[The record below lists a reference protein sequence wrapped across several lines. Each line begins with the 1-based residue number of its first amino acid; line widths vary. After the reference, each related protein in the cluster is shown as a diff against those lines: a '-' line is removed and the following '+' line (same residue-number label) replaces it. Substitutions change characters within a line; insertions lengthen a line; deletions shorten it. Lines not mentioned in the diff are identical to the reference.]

1 MKPQNVQT
9 SVKRRIN
16 GGFIYQKNL
25 LVFRLTRLYEFV
37 ITAMATVM
45 SWMNAPEI

>member
-1 MKPQNVQT
+1 MKPQNVQM

-25 LVFRLTRLYEFV
+25 LVFRLTRLYDVV
-37 ITAMATVM
+37 ITTGN
-45 SWMNAPEI
+45 SDELDERT